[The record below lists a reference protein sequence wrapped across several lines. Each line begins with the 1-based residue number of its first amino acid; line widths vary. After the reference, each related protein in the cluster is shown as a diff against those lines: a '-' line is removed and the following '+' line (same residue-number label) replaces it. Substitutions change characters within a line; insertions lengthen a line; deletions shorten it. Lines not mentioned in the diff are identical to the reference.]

1 MENPSWVGCSCDFW
15 LWEILLSDHTAPS
28 LHPIVAGTL
37 GAARGDVSSDDVAEQ
52 SQWQCHGSH
61 TVDSLQVC
69 EVLWIKFL
77 HKLGG
82 NGLYQNVRQPC
93 SSSSQAMHI
102 KGGCVVAGGMF
113 ENGKSSC
120 WGKNIWTCI
129 YIDVLVTVSLTF
141 PLQIVLIHT
150 CKPAARPI
158 RASSSNFFFLVVL
171 LIGLL
176 LAFIPLGVSIA
187 R

>member
-1 MENPSWVGCSCDFW
+1 MFMWFLTMRNFTQWPHRSFCASNRCWYFRCCKRGCIQWWCGRAKPMAVPRVT
-15 LWEILLSDHTAPS
+15 HGMAVS
-28 LHPIVAGTL
+28 L
-37 GAARGDVSSDDVAEQ
+37 
-52 SQWQCHGSH
+52 
-61 TVDSLQVC
+61 DSLQVC

-93 SSSSQAMHI
+93 FSCSQPMHI

-120 WGKNIWTCI
+120 WGKNIWTYI